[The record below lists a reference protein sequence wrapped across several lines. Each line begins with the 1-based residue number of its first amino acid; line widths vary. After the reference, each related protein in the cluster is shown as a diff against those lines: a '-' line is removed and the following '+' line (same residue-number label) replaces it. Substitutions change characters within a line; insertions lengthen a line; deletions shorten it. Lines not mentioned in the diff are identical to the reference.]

1 MIPVFARFRGT
12 MLDIAGPARTSMYG
26 GDLSQIGKENTT
38 MTTDEPT
45 ALYYFQ

>member
-1 MIPVFARFRGT
+1 